1 MTSAPK
7 NLQQNPF
14 SMKPPRTSSGAASTP
29 AVASTST
36 SAEPQIRNPN
46 PSTNVSPSTSNSP
59 ITMSQEDEIF
69 AHSSHLTR
77 PELLRRRSHNL
88 KQLS

>member
-29 AVASTST
+29 AVASTS
-36 SAEPQIRNPN
+36 AEPQIRNPN
-46 PSTNVSPSTSNSP
+46 PSTNVLPSTSNSP
-59 ITMSQEDEIF
+59 ITMSQEDEIL
-69 AHSSHLTR
+69 ARSSHLTR